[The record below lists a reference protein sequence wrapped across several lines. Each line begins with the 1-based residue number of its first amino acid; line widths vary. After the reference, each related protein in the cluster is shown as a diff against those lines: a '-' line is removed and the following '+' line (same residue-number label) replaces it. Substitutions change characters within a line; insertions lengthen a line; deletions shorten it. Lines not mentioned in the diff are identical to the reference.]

1 MSRHFPARKLEKKME
16 LVLLKVETYRFCFL
30 FKGTFQLL
38 NGTGKLLEQP
48 ERMLLGKMELHPI
61 RGEAQYS

>member
-48 ERMLLGKMELHPI
+48 ERMLLGKME
-61 RGEAQYS
+61 